1 MTKLIKIDEAASLLG
16 VSIKTLQR
24 WDGER
29 KLIANR
35 TLGGHRRYKLSDIL
49 NLVGE

>member
-24 WDGER
+24 WDIEG
-29 KLIANR
+29 KLSANR
-35 TLGGHRRYKLSDIL
+35 TIGGHRRYKLSDIQTL
-49 NLVGE
+49 IG